1 MERPLYYDFRDV
13 LRAPMRAFSIRKIS
27 VMTLFVC
34 LALVSYDVFT
44 YIALAIEGE
53 NPGYVWSVYGLF
65 PFLVISFD
73 STVAAV
79 IFGLGIVL
87 AQLMLMM
94 GFFAVSAI
102 NIEEVR
108 GHYFLTFPDAVRFAF
123 RRLPQMFYAELAIAL
138 LVGFVILMFFLLGLV
153 TRIPFAGE
161 WLYALFFVFPG
172 FFVALLT
179 VFVILVWQVSLIL
192 LPAVA
197 AAERQGE
204 SFAAILETFSTIIRQ
219 PLRWLG
225 YTAYSLVAAKLCG
238 FVYAYFCFR
247 AVEFMTYAAGLGGGR
262 ERVTDLVRSGLSHL
276 PANSDFVR
284 ATFNIFPGIDWSFSV
299 YRWTRGGGDEAVG
312 YLMAFMLFLVFASV
326 IGYMLATV
334 ATAQAR
340 GYVVIRYI
348 KDTYRISEEASLF
361 FTDEPVNPP
370 IGEEGVSGSAKQPK

>member
-1 MERPLYYDFRDV
+1 
-13 LRAPMRAFSIRKIS
+13 MRALSIRKIS
-27 VMTLFVC
+27 LMTLFVC
-34 LALVSYDVFT
+34 LALVSYDIFA
-44 YIALAIEGE
+44 YISLALEGE
-53 NPGYVWSVYGLF
+53 NLRYVWSVYGLF
-65 PFLVISFD
+65 PFLLVSFD
-73 STVAAV
+73 SALAAV
-79 IFGLGIVL
+79 VFGLGIAL
-87 AQLMLMM
+87 AQLMLMA

-108 GHYFLTFPDAVRFAF
+108 GHYFLTFSGAVRFAF
-123 RRLPQMFYAELAIAL
+123 RRLPQMFYAEVAIAL
-138 LVGFVILMFFLLGLV
+138 LVGFVVLMFFLMGLV
-153 TRIPFAGE
+153 TRIPYIGE

-179 VFVILVWQVSLIL
+179 VFVMVVWQVSLIL

-225 YTAYSLVAAKLCG
+225 YTGYSLVTAKVCG

-247 AVEFMTYAAGLGGGR
+247 AVELMTFTAGLGGGH
-262 ERVTDLVRSGLSHL
+262 ERVTNLVRSGLSHL

-299 YRWTRGGGDEAVG
+299 YHWTRGGGDETVG
-312 YLMAFMLFLVFASV
+312 YLIAFMLFLVFASI
-326 IGYMLATV
+326 IGYMLAII

-370 IGEEGVSGSAKQPK
+370 IGEEGAGGSTKRPR